1 MALLD
6 VQHLTTEF
14 RMRDGVVRAVNNV
27 SFAIEPGQV
36 LGVVGE
42 SGSGKSVTNLSILGL
57 IPQPPGRVTHG
68 SAVFKGRDLLKLSDG
83 ELRKIR
89 GKDVAMIFQDPMTSL
104 NPFLKISTQL
114 TEVLEVH
121 ERLSS
126 KAALGRAIEM
136 MEMVGIPAAAQR
148 IHDYPHQFSG
158 GMRQRVMIAM
168 ALLCKPSLL
177 IADEPTTALDV
188 TIQAQILELLA
199 KLQHELQMAM
209 ILITHNLGVVAGVAD
224 AIAVMYAGEIIER
237 APTEELFAHPTHPY
251 TRGLLK
257 SVPRLNEL
265 ARSHLTPIRDQPPDL
280 SHLPKGCKFHPRCD
294 SCVDVCRHHD
304 PKLVACGDCHEAAC
318 WVTAPPSQGLPK

>member
-1 MALLD
+1 MPLLD

-14 RMRDGVVRAVNNV
+14 RMRDGVVRAVNDV
-27 SFAIEPGQV
+27 SFALEPGQV

-57 IPQPPGRVTHG
+57 IPQPPGRIANGT
-68 SAVFKGRDLLKLSDG
+68 ALFKGRDLLRMTDA

-104 NPFLKISTQL
+104 NPFLKISTQM

-121 ERLSS
+121 EGLSY

-199 KLQHELQMAM
+199 KLQHDLQMAM
-209 ILITHNLGVVAGVAD
+209 VLITHNLGVVAGVAD
-224 AIAVMYAGEIIER
+224 AIAVMYAGEIIEQ

-257 SVPRLNEL
+257 SVPRLDEL
-265 ARSHLTPIRDQPPDL
+265 ARTHLTPIRDQPPDL

-294 SCVDVCRHHD
+294 LCVDTCRHHD
-304 PKLVACGDCHEAAC
+304 PKLVACGDHHAAAC

>member
-1 MALLD
+1 MPLLD

-27 SFAIEPGQV
+27 SFALEPGQV

-68 SAVFKGRDLLKLSDG
+68 TAVFKGRDLLKMSDA

-104 NPFLKISTQL
+104 NPFLKISTQM

-121 ERLSS
+121 EGLSY

-199 KLQHELQMAM
+199 KLQHDLQMAM
-209 ILITHNLGVVAGVAD
+209 VLITHNLGVVAGVAD
-224 AIAVMYAGEIIER
+224 AIAVMYAGEIIEQ

-257 SVPRLNEL
+257 SVPRLDEL
-265 ARSHLTPIRDQPPDL
+265 ARTHLTPIRDQPPDL

-294 SCVDVCRHHD
+294 SCIDTCRHHD
-304 PKLVACGDCHEAAC
+304 PKLVACGNQHAAAC

>member
-14 RMRDGVVRAVNNV
+14 VMRDGLVRAVNDV

-36 LGVVGE
+36 LGIVGE

-57 IPQPPGRVTHG
+57 IPQPPGRITAG
-68 SAVFKGRDLLKLSDG
+68 TATFKGRDLIKMSSS

-104 NPFLKISTQL
+104 NPFLRISRQL
-114 TEVLEVH
+114 AEVLEVH
-121 ERLSS
+121 EGLSY
-126 KAALGRAIEM
+126 KHALGRSIEM
-136 MEMVGIPAAAQR
+136 MEMVGIPAASQR

-199 KLQHELQMAM
+199 KLQRELNMAM

-224 AIAVMYAGEIIER
+224 TIAVMYAGEIVER
-237 APTEELFAHPTHPY
+237 ATTETLFANPTHPY

-257 SVPRLNEL
+257 SVPRLDEM
-265 ARSHLTPIRDQPPDL
+265 ARTHLTPIRDQPPDL
-280 SHLPKGCKFHPRCD
+280 SRLPKGCPFHPRCD
-294 SCVDVCRHHD
+294 LCVERCRQD
-304 PKLVACGDCHEAAC
+304 QPKLKGCGAHHEAAC
-318 WVTAPPSQGLPK
+318 WVTAP